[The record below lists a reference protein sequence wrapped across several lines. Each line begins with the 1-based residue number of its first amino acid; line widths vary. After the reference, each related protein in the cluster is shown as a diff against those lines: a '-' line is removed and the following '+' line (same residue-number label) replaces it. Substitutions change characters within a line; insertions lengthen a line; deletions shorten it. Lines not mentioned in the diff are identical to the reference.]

1 MSWKTLLAM
10 LVRGEH
16 LAPEQAAWA
25 MQQTVTGTASPAQIA
40 GLAVGLRAKGETAA
54 EVSGFVQAMLEYMQ
68 PMPTIH
74 DAVDVVGT
82 GGDGANTVNISTMA
96 ALVAAGAGVP
106 VVKHGNRAASST
118 CGAADVLEALGI
130 GIEASAE
137 QIARDLRRIGI
148 GFCFARQFHPGL
160 RHAAAAR
167 QQLGIPTIFNFL
179 GPLSNPA
186 QPRSAAV
193 GCSDAAM
200 APILADV
207 FAQRGVSALVLRGE
221 DGLDE
226 FTTTA
231 PTAVWVVSNGR
242 VSPMRIDAADLGIPR
257 ARDADLAGG
266 EAAANAATLRAVL
279 DGATG
284 PIRDATLLNAAAAIA
299 AYRGFGPGA
308 LTTDTVTRAIATTL
322 RDATAAIDTGAAAGV
337 LERWV
342 AAHRSRLPGDPRS

>member
-1 MSWKTLLAM
+1 MSWKGLLAT

-16 LAPEQAAWA
+16 LSPEQAAWA
-25 MQQTVTGTASPAQIA
+25 MEQTVTGAASPAQIA
-40 GLAVGLRAKGETAA
+40 GLVMGLRTKGETAA
-54 EVSGFVQAMLEYMQ
+54 EVGGFAQAMLDHMQ
-68 PMPTIH
+68 PMPAIG

-96 ALVAAGAGVP
+96 AVVTAGAGVA

-130 GIEASAE
+130 DIEGPAE
-137 QIARDLRRIGI
+137 RIVRDVRQNGI

-160 RHAAAAR
+160 RHAAAVR

-186 QPRSAAV
+186 RPQAAAV
-193 GCSDAAM
+193 GCADAAM

-207 FAQRGVSALVLRGE
+207 LAQRGISALVMRGE

-231 PTAVWVVSNGR
+231 PTAVWAIGGNGTVSA
-242 VSPMRIDAADLGIPR
+242 MMIDAADLGLPR
-257 ARDADLAGG
+257 ARRVDLAG
-266 EAAANAATLRAVL
+266 ADTTANAATLRAVL
-279 DGATG
+279 SGATG

-299 AYRGFGPGA
+299 VYRGLGVGA
-308 LTTDTVTRAIATTL
+308 PTVAGVTQALLAGL
-322 RDATAAIDTGAAAGV
+322 QEAAASIDTGAAAAV
-337 LERWV
+337 LNRWV
-342 AAHRSRLPGDPRS
+342 VAHRG